1 MKSRLAP
8 VCAMFAAVVGGGI
21 ALDLSAQAQDYP
33 TRAVRV
39 ISPNPPGGANDTV
52 TRIIADKLGEKLGQ
66 RFVIDNRG
74 GAGGTIGAH
83 LAAASPADGY
93 TLLAGSV
100 STHSFAPV
108 ISPKLPY
115 DPVKDFAPISVFAI
129 VQNILVVNP
138 GLGVASV
145 KDLVA
150 LAKSKPDGLNY
161 ASGGPGSTSHF
172 AVAIFAATAGI
183 AAHSLHIPFKGGAPA
198 LTAVVQGDAHF
209 YFGPVPG
216 MMPMI
221 TSGRARA
228 IGVSGPQRFPALP
241 NVPTVQEAGLT
252 DYHSTGWFG
261 LLAPARTPPDIV
273 TRLSRAIGEIV
284 RADDVVR
291 NFAAHGIEPQS
302 NTPEAFAS
310 FIAAQAALYT
320 KLARDH
326 ALKVD

>member
-1 MKSRLAP
+1 MPRWNRLPMTFGLLA
-8 VCAMFAAVVGGGI
+8 AAIGAVVTT
-21 ALDLSAQAQDYP
+21 AHAQDYP
-33 TRAVRV
+33 ARAVRV

-52 TRIIADKLGEKLGQ
+52 TRIIADKLGERFGQ

-83 LAAASPADGY
+83 LAATAPADGY

-100 STHSFAPV
+100 STHSFAPI

-115 DPVKDFAPISVFAI
+115 DPVKDFAPVSVFAI

-138 GLGVASV
+138 GLGVGSV
-145 KDLVA
+145 ADLVA
-150 LAKSKPDGLNY
+150 LAKAKPEGLNY

-183 AAHSLHIPFKGGAPA
+183 AKYSLHIPFKGGAPA

-221 TSGRARA
+221 TSGRAKA
-228 IGVSGPQRFPALP
+228 IGVSGPARFPALP
-241 NVPTVQEAGLT
+241 DVPTVQEAGLSS
-252 DYHSTGWFG
+252 YHSTGWFG
-261 LLAPARTPPDIV
+261 LLAPARTPPEIV
-273 TRLSRAIGEIV
+273 ASLSRAVGEAV
-284 RADDVVR
+284 KAPDVVKG
-291 NFAAHGIEPQS
+291 FAAHGIEPLA
-302 NTPEAFAS
+302 NTPEEFARY
-310 FIAAQAALYT
+310 IGEQAALYRQ
-320 KLARDH
+320 LARQHD
-326 ALKVD
+326 LKLD